1 MSRAD
6 GRSGSKGLNVALR
19 TALGS
24 DGEPTVSRKAEH
36 IRINLEEDVSAKGVT
51 AGFERYRFVPCA
63 LPEIDL
69 SEVDLS
75 CTLFGRTVQAPL
87 FISSMTGGVPDAER
101 LNLELAAAAQQL
113 GLAIGLGSGRVL
125 LEQPDV
131 LSTFNVRSVAPDVVV
146 MANVGAVQLNR

>member
-19 TALGS
+19 TALGT

-69 SEVDLS
+69 SDVDPQEFSVIKGLS
-75 CTLFGRTVQAPL
+75 RIA
-87 FISSMTGGVPDAER
+87 
-101 LNLELAAAAQQL
+101 
-113 GLAIGLGSGRVL
+113 
-125 LEQPDV
+125 
-131 LSTFNVRSVAPDVVV
+131 LSNG
-146 MANVGAVQLNR
+146 ANVGLAK